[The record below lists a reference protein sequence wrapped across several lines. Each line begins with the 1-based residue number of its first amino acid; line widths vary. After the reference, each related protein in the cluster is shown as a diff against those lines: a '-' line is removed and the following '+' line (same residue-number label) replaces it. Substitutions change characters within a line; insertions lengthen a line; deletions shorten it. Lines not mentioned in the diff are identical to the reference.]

1 MALKGVY
8 PMKMLFN
15 KSRYNLLAGIVLL
28 GFIALCV
35 TTFSNKNTPHKHP
48 AAKPPT
54 MEIIPE
60 YILVAL
66 NYADTMIDH
75 GRDVYGPD
83 KTPLFA
89 VALDRNTLQIHEG
102 ETLGNILNIKR
113 EDWGIRPHDR
123 MVQGANPMQDQN
135 LYQLLYALSDNRGFV
150 NNPRYAGEADK
161 ALKYFFEHCQSPE
174 TGLLAWGEHIGW
186 DFKTETII
194 EKNAG
199 TTHEFSRPW
208 LLWDRSFELAPEQCR
223 KFALGLWNHQIADKE
238 KGLYSRHASYDKHGP
253 GKGSEYPR
261 HGGFYI
267 ATWAAAYE
275 HTKDTVFLE
284 AIEQLV
290 DAFESRRNEK
300 TGALM
305 AETQS
310 PDLMWPQSC
319 LSLAVDLW
327 ESAEK
332 VPRALGNKMLSCA
345 SKTDEVFLKINHDL
359 STDGDGFMIHTVTS
373 TLEPGWLRLG
383 KPDDTRRHFSDIWA
397 TSYGNPTDA
406 QIAMLCYLRYE
417 QVGLKGYRELI
428 IDTADR
434 YLISDPDTTI
444 ALYPGALADAI
455 ALMLSTYQMTG
466 NINYFKRADEFG
478 RMAVDIFFDGSP
490 LPRAS
495 SKHGHYEAITRGDTL
510 VMDLLLLGLTKQ
522 QVTQGRKKDQ
532 IIEPVPVPIGKER
545 LVYNER

>member
-1 MALKGVY
+1 MKLFSNKGRY
-8 PMKMLFN
+8 GLF
-15 KSRYNLLAGIVLL
+15 AGIVILAL
-28 GFIALCV
+28 IALWI
-35 TTFSNKNTPHKHP
+35 TTFSKNNVSH
-48 AAKPPT
+48 KPPT
-54 MEIIPE
+54 TKLATMERLPE
-60 YILVAL
+60 YVLVARS
-66 NYADTMIDH
+66 YAETMIRH
-75 GRDVYGPD
+75 GRDVYGLE

-89 VALDRNTLQIHEG
+89 VALDRNTLRIHEG
-102 ETLGNILNIKR
+102 EALENILNIKR

-135 LYQLLYALSDNRGFV
+135 LYQVLYALSEIYCTNS
-150 NNPRYAGEADK
+150 YAKEADN
-161 ALKYFFEHCQSPE
+161 ALKYFLEHCQSPE
-174 TGLLAWGEHIGW
+174 TGLFAWGEHIGW
-186 DFKTETII
+186 DFNTEAVI

-199 TTHEFSRPW
+199 TTHEFARPW
-208 LLWDRSFELAPEQCR
+208 MLWDRSFELAPEQCR
-223 KFALGLWNHQIADKE
+223 KFALGLWNHQIADQE

-261 HGGFYI
+261 HGGFFI

-275 HTKDTVFLE
+275 HTKETVFLE

-290 DAFESRRNEK
+290 DAFESRRNKK

-310 PDLMWPQSC
+310 PDLMWPHSC

-345 SKTDEVFLKINHDL
+345 SKTDVVFLKIHHDL
-359 STDGDGFMIHTVTS
+359 SPGGDGFMIHAVTS

-397 TSYGNPTDA
+397 TSYGNATDA

-428 IDTADR
+428 IETADR

-455 ALMLSTYQMTG
+455 ALILSTYKMTG
-466 NINYFKRADEFG
+466 DNKYFERADDFG
-478 RMAVDIFFDGSP
+478 RMVVDIFFDGSP

-510 VMDLLLLGLTKQ
+510 VMDLLLLGLAKQ
-522 QVTQGRKKDQ
+522 QISRGLKGP
-532 IIEPVPVPIGKER
+532 IIEPVPLGKKR
-545 LVYNER
+545 LGYNER